1 MAERRAEDRELLAA
15 LTRALRAGDSRAV
28 NQAFETIYG
37 TYVRSV
43 AFVCARYLQDDAD
56 VQSVTNDVFVRFF
69 QRVAYLDDLMSLR
82 AYLTAAA
89 RHAALD
95 HLRARSRREDPL
107 VASVHVTDED
117 GLEADLLSMLPDPCG
132 DVTASLRYA
141 QLTDDLR
148 ATLGDEATE
157 IVLSHAVC
165 DESFSDIAARLGKKE
180 NTVKTMYHRA
190 IKKFRRE
197 KGDRWL

>member
-1 MAERRAEDRELLAA
+1 MAERSAEDRELLVA
-15 LTRALRAGDSRAV
+15 LTRAMRAGDARAV
-28 NQAFETIYG
+28 NQVFETIYG

-43 AFVCARYLQDDAD
+43 AFVCARYIRDDAD

-69 QRVAYLDDLMSLR
+69 QRVVYLDDLTSLR
-82 AYLTAAA
+82 AYLTSAA

-107 VASVHVTDED
+107 ADSVHVTEED
-117 GLEADLLSMLPDPCG
+117 GLETDLLSMLPDPCG

-165 DESFSDIAARLGKKE
+165 DESFSAIAARLGKKE
-180 NTVKTMYHRA
+180 NTVKTTYHRA